1 MPKKKEDAAVAM
13 NLVINDVNDISYLD
27 QFKKHV
33 NDNGS
38 SEYQIGITNQQI
50 SMLQGHVAK
59 NHKDVDAKRSL
70 LKKVAKRR
78 SLLRY
83 LKNTD
88 LTAYMTMSEFL
99 KLKV

>member
-1 MPKKKEDAAVAM
+1 MPKKKLEEATKLELLITDTD
-13 NLVINDVNDISYLD
+13 NPDYLS
-27 QFKKHV
+27 QFKKHA

-38 SEYQIGITNQQI
+38 SEYQIGITNLQI
-50 SMLQGHVAK
+50 AMLQGHVAK

-83 LKNTD
+83 IKNTD
-88 LTAYMTMSEFL
+88 LESYTKMSEFL

>member
-1 MPKKKEDAAVAM
+1 MPKKQSQD
-13 NLVINDVNDISYLD
+13 NGLISISTTDVNSPDYLS
-27 QFKKHV
+27 QFKQHPS
-33 NDNGS
+33 DNWS
-38 SEYQIGITNQQI
+38 TEYQIWVINTQI
-50 SMLQGHVAK
+50 AMLQGHVAK

-88 LTAYMTMSEFL
+88 LETYTVISEAL

>member
-1 MPKKKEDAAVAM
+1 MPKKKTEAVQEM
-13 NLVINDVNDISYLD
+13 NLAISDVNHPDYLA
-27 QFKKHV
+27 QFKKHAS
-33 NDNGS
+33 DNGS

-88 LTAYMTMSEFL
+88 LTAYMMMSEFL

>member
-1 MPKKKEDAAVAM
+1 MSKKIEETTLSNFNISDTEDP
-13 NLVINDVNDISYLD
+13 SYLE
-27 QFKKHV
+27 QFKKHQ

-38 SEYQIGITNQQI
+38 SEYQIGITNMQI
-50 SMLQGHVAK
+50 VMLQGHVAK

-83 LKNTD
+83 IKNTD
-88 LTAYMTMSEFL
+88 IQAYAKMSEFL